1 MKPIKAGLIGCGFIS
16 SIYLENCRNFQSMDI
31 VACADLNRENA
42 ERQARDFDIP
52 RTCSVDELL
61 ADPEIDIVLNL
72 TIPAAH
78 AEISLKAIE
87 AGKHVYMEK
96 PLSISLKDGRA
107 VLDAAAEKGVRV
119 GGAPDTFLGGGIQT
133 ALKLIE
139 DGWIG
144 RPVAATAFFMS
155 RGVEKWHP
163 NPDFYYQPG
172 GGPMF
177 DMGPYYLTTLVS
189 LLGSVKRVT
198 GSVQTSFDVRTT
210 PEGRSIPV
218 EVPTHI
224 TGSLDFE
231 NGAVG
236 TVITSFDS
244 VGNNLPRMEI
254 HGETG
259 TLSVPD
265 PNHFGGEVLVK
276 KLGRKQ
282 FENVPLT
289 HGWTDNS
296 RGIGLADMAEALL
309 EKRPHRANDQLQYH
323 VLEIMHAFHTASE
336 ENKHIT
342 INSRIEKPAALA
354 MQQIF

>member
-1 MKPIKAGLIGCGFIS
+1 
-16 SIYLENCRNFQSMDI
+16 MDI

-231 NGAVG
+231 NGAIG
-236 TVITSFDS
+236 TMITSFDS

-336 ENKHIT
+336 ENKHIP